1 MSLSMAVEE
10 NQSRAQELER
20 YLLEQIPLAKAMDL
34 SVIRLDHIGLVI
46 TAPLDPNINDKGTAF
61 GGSISALMMLAG
73 WGLLVMESTA
83 IDMQCDIVIQR
94 GHVVFDRPVS
104 SLIRVECNL
113 PASDEWER
121 FLHRYQRKGRARI
134 ALNPQVLDE
143 QGGVAVRFPCEYVAI
158 RRESK

>member
-46 TAPLDPNINDKGTAF
+46 TAPRTAF

-104 SLIRVECNL
+104 SQIRVECNL